1 MELKELIIGV
11 EHLGIKTA
19 ELENSIAWYQDNL
32 YFKKRFRRIVP
43 MNGRTEIAILSLM
56 NLNLELIQP
65 AGRMR
70 EEVRTLGAGKWDH
83 FAIDTPDLET
93 AAEEAA
99 YKGMKLHESTPKGIT
114 LYEHLGEKG
123 VKGVNY
129 VGPAGE
135 VVELCHDNGADYD
148 RKEKFQGWAHL
159 ALKVENLARTKE
171 FYEKL
176 GFKESGSG
184 YLPTPEGN
192 IQIRF
197 LEKNG
202 FVIEVIEMIGE
213 GLTELR
219 NRKNG
224 LIDHIALEVSN
235 VQDAMDAARKAKLHL
250 KNFVVQTLPLLERG
264 VCFFLVEGPDG
275 ELVELVE
282 KN

>member
-1 MELKELIIGV
+1 MELRDLIIGV
-11 EHLGIKTA
+11 EHLGVKTA
-19 ELENSIAWYQDNL
+19 ELDKSISWYVDNL
-32 YFKKRFRRIVP
+32 YFKNKFRRIVP
-43 MNGRTEIAILSLM
+43 MKGRTEIAILSLM

-99 YKGMKLHESTPKGIT
+99 YKGMKLHASTPKGIT
-114 LYEHLGEKG
+114 LYEHLGVSG

-129 VGPAGE
+129 IGPGGE
-135 VVELCHDNGADYD
+135 VVELCHDNHADYD
-148 RKEKFQGWAHL
+148 RKEKYQGWAHL
-159 ALKVENLARTKE
+159 ALKVEDLTRTKA

-184 YLPTPEGN
+184 YLPTTEGD

-213 GLTELR
+213 GLAELKKR
-219 NRKNG
+219 GSG

-235 VQDAMDAARKAKLHL
+235 VSEALDAARKARLHL
-250 KNFVVQTLPLLERG
+250 KNHMIQDLPLLERG
-264 VCFFLVEGPDG
+264 VRFFFVEGPDG
-275 ELVELVE
+275 ELVEFVQ
-282 KN
+282 KI